1 MDINL
6 LSEIIENNLG
16 SDEFF
21 INKSIGW
28 ALSDYS
34 KTNPVWVERFINDHR
49 SAMALL
55 SIREGSKYL

>member
-1 MDINL
+1 MNL
-6 LSEIIENNLG
+6 
-16 SDEFF
+16 F